1 MQKSLLIT
9 KILAITGTVFIWI
22 PILLPIVFAV
32 TRLIS
37 GRRVVFDF
45 LMPAELFPAILIGA
59 GLLVWAAIRAQS
71 HRKLVFWSLG
81 VAVVSL
87 ITGQLLAVV
96 TGLASGEREAT
107 GIWWF
112 LVIATIA
119 IYNLSVISLGIA
131 GIALF
136 LKQFFPEKST

>member
-1 MQKSLLIT
+1 MLKNVLLT

-22 PILLPIVFAV
+22 PILLPIVFTI

-37 GRRVVFDF
+37 GRRVVFDY
-45 LMPAELFPAILIGA
+45 LMPAELFPAILVGA

-87 ITGQLLAVV
+87 VAGQLLAVV
-96 TGLASGEREAT
+96 TGLASGERETT

-112 LVIATIA
+112 LVLASIA
-119 IYNLSVISLGIA
+119 IYNLSVIALGIA

-136 LKQFFPEKST
+136 LKQYFPDKYT

>member
-1 MQKSLLIT
+1 MQKNDLLT
-9 KILAITGTVFIWI
+9 KILTITGTVFIWI
-22 PILLPIVFAV
+22 PVLLPIVYAV

-37 GRRVVFDF
+37 GRRVVFDY

-59 GLLVWAAIRAQS
+59 GFLVWAAIRAQS

-81 VAVVSL
+81 VAVASL
-87 ITGQLLAVV
+87 VAGMLLAVI

-112 LVIATIA
+112 LVLATIA

-131 GIALF
+131 GISLIRK
-136 LKQFFPEKST
+136 LIYQDQST

>member
-1 MQKSLLIT
+1 MQKNVFLT

-22 PILLPIVFAV
+22 PVLLPIVFTI

-37 GRRVVFDF
+37 GRRVVFDY
-45 LMPAELFPAILIGA
+45 LIPAELFPVILIGA

-87 ITGQLLAVV
+87 VAGMLLAVV

-112 LVIATIA
+112 LVLATIA

-136 LKQFFPEKST
+136 LKQFLPDKST